1 MPHPKQPT
9 LIQLKPNQSAVP
21 PLKEPELPKPGTQIS
36 KSDYK
41 TRGLAMGAL
50 AAAVVREMEKEMDR
64 EL

>member
-1 MPHPKQPT
+1 MQQPEHQTTVKPEPNQQPT
-9 LIQLKPNQSAVP
+9 L
-21 PLKEPELPKPGTQIS
+21 PLKEPELPKPVIQIS

-50 AAAVVREMEKEMDR
+50 AAAVVREMQKEMDR